1 MTLWG
6 PLPMARLVACALLG
20 ALASPASVRGQSAAE
35 VLFEECASGQGAEV
49 QALCADATLALQA
62 LQGGV
67 GLLFTV
73 GGPIPAS
80 PSTAGRRAPGTPRLV
95 FDGGVTL
102 AQFNHPTLESPLP
115 AAGDSGTESSVV
127 GGRFA
132 AAVGLYDGFSP
143 LPTVG
148 GVLALDA
155 VAAVRLLRTPDS
167 PSSTG
172 HRVGWGG
179 GVRVGLFRESFSLP
193 GVTFSAVRY
202 GSGSIRYGA
211 SSGEGALVQLEPS
224 VTSYRLVAGK
234 DLWPVGVSAGIGW
247 DKYRGSG
254 RFEVRVQEGGGIL
267 TTARAAGGLTMNR
280 EYLFAGL
287 NYTWLVTQI
296 AAELTWADQASPLA
310 ELEGTGD
317 FRPGGP
323 ELQGTFT
330 FRLIY

>member
-1 MTLWG
+1 MN
-6 PLPMARLVACALLG
+6 RLVAGTLL
-20 ALASPASVRGQSAAE
+20 AASVLLEALVLPAPARAQGAAE
-35 VLFEECASGQGAEV
+35 ALFEECASGQGAEM
-49 QALCADATLALQA
+49 QALCADATMALQA
-62 LQGGV
+62 LHGGV

-102 AQFNHPTLESPLP
+102 ARFNHPSLASPLP
-115 AAGDSGTESSVV
+115 ATGDAGRESSVA

-132 AAVGLYDGFSP
+132 AAMGIYDGFSP

-148 GVLALDA
+148 GVLALDL
-155 VAAVRLLRTPDS
+155 VAAVRLIRIPDS

-172 HRVGWGG
+172 HRVGWGAG
-179 GVRVGLFRESFSLP
+179 ARVGLFRESFSLP

-202 GSGSIRYGA
+202 GSGSIRYGV

-247 DKYRGSG
+247 DQYRGSG
-254 RFEVRVQEGGGIL
+254 RFEVRVDEGGGAP
-267 TTARAAGGLTMNR
+267 TTARAAGGLHMNR

-287 NYTWLVTQI
+287 NYTWLVTQV
-296 AAELTWADQASPLA
+296 AAELTWADRASPLA
-310 ELEGTGD
+310 VLEGTGD
-317 FRPGGP
+317 FRPGGR
-323 ELQGTFT
+323 ELQGTVT